1 MERSV
6 INFQIIKSPNYQI
19 IFLLRKMKKDKKSL
33 GGLIYSTNPGFT
45 PENEGEDEPDT
56 LPNEKQRLKI
66 ALDKKNR
73 GGKEVTLVTGFVG
86 KAEDLEILGKQLKNK
101 CGSGGSVK
109 DNEIIIQGD
118 KRELVTNFLRSL
130 GYTVK

>member
-1 MERSV
+1 
-6 INFQIIKSPNYQI
+6 
-19 IFLLRKMKKDKKSL
+19 MKKDKKSL

-45 PENEGEDEPDT
+45 PENEGEEEPDT

>member
-1 MERSV
+1 M
-6 INFQIIKSPNYQI
+6 
-19 IFLLRKMKKDKKSL
+19 MKKDKKSL

-45 PENEGEDEPDT
+45 PENDNDDEQDT

-66 ALDKKNR
+66 LLDKKNR

-118 KRELVTNFLRSL
+118 KRNLISDYLKTL
-130 GYTVK
+130 GYQIK

>member
-1 MERSV
+1 
-6 INFQIIKSPNYQI
+6 
-19 IFLLRKMKKDKKSL
+19 MKKDKNSL

-45 PENEGEDEPDT
+45 PENDNDDEQDT

-66 ALDKKNR
+66 LLDKKNR